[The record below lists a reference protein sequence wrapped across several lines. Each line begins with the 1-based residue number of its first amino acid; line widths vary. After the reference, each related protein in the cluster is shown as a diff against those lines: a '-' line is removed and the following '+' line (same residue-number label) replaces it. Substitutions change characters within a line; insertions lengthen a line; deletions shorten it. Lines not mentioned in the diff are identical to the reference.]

1 MALVLKDRVKE
12 TTSTSGTGSIT
23 LLGPVQGYQGFSS
36 IGDGNT
42 TYYTI
47 ASASEWEVG
56 IGTYSAGI
64 LSRDTVLSS
73 SASGAKVGFSSGV
86 KDVFVTYPA
95 TKATTT
101 DTLPV
106 TGSIS
111 TASPNDTVNVASL
124 VAATSSANGDL
135 ALVPKGTGAL
145 IGDIPT
151 GTAAGGN
158 KRGNYAVDWQTLRVA
173 ADQVASGIAAVI
185 GGGENNKSTN
195 FDSTVAGGSTNQAT
209 GIASTV
215 GGGSSNQATGN
226 QSTVAGGSSNLATN
240 SQATIGGGRFN
251 AASGQ
256 YATIAGGQDITASGN
271 HTFNGGGELNV
282 VSAVYGVVGGG
293 FTNTNSG
300 QYASLVGGRTNSLTG
315 SYGFVG
321 GGLSNTL
328 SGAYATISGGRSNT
342 ASRDYS
348 TVGGG
353 FSNTATGAISG
364 DNFATVGGGTT
375 NTVNAKSGTIAGGD
389 TNSVTGSGGA
399 IGGGEV
405 NTVSGLRGTIAGGI
419 ENTASGQNASITGGA
434 NNQATAKNSTV
445 VGGTYGTTRGIIGY
459 TAFPSHDSPIAAAL
473 GVSQSGLVILGRET
487 TNNSSVRLR
496 TNTLASSTNNQLILA
511 NNSAVYFRGT
521 VIANVTGGGDTK
533 SWTFDGQIKRG
544 ANAAATTLTGSTVSS
559 PYGDAGAAGW
569 VVALSADTTNGGL
582 AVTVTGAVSDTVR
595 WVCRLETVE
604 VAY

>member
-12 TTSTSGTGSIT
+12 TTSTSGTGTIT
-23 LLGPVQGYQGFSS
+23 LSGAAQGFQGFSAV
-36 IGDGNT
+36 GEGNT
-42 TYYTI
+42 TYYCI
-47 ASASEWEVG
+47 ASALQWEVG
-56 IGTYSAGI
+56 IGTYSSG
-64 LSRDTVLSS
+64 LLTRDTILGSS
-73 SASGAKVGFSSGV
+73 ENGAKVGFSAGI
-86 KDVFVTYPA
+86 KDVFCVYPA
-95 TKATTT
+95 TKAITT

-106 TGSIS
+106 NGAVDIL
-111 TASPNDTVNVASL
+111 APNATINVASL
-124 VAATSSANGDL
+124 TAATTSTNGDL
-135 ALVPKGTGAL
+135 ALTPKGNGAL
-145 IGDIPT
+145 LGQTPT
-151 GTAAGGN
+151 DTSAGGN
-158 KRGNYAVDWQTLRVA
+158 KRGQYAVDWSRFRTSA
-173 ADQVASGIAAVI
+173 ASVASG
-185 GGGENNKSTN
+185 NYS
-195 FDSTVAGGSTNQAT
+195 
-209 GIASTV
+209 
-215 GGGSSNQATGN
+215 
-226 QSTVAGGSSNLATN
+226 
-240 SQATIGGGRFN
+240 TIGGGRSNTASSIYATVAGGNGN
-251 AASGQ
+251 AAAGYANTISGGESNS
-256 YATIAGGQDITASGN
+256 TSGDFVSVLGGAVNTASGN
-271 HTFNGGGELNV
+271 YSVITGGSSHNASGILSAIVGGASNV
-282 VSAVYGVVGGG
+282 VSA
-293 FTNTNSG
+293 
-300 QYASLVGGRTNSLTG
+300 L
-315 SYGFVG
+315 YGFVG
-321 GGLSNTL
+321 GGLSNNNSGQWASIVGGRTNSLTADYGAIGGGLSNTL
-328 SGAYATISGGRSNT
+328 SGQYATISGGRSNT

-353 FSNTATGAISG
+353 LSNTATGAISG

-389 TNSVTGSGGA
+389 TNSVTGIGGA
-399 IGGGEV
+399 IGGGAA

-419 ENTASGQNASITGGA
+419 DNTASGQNASITGGA

-473 GVSQSGLVILGRET
+473 GVSQSGLIILGRET

-496 TNTLASSTNNQLILA
+496 SNTLASSTNNQLILA

>member
-12 TTSTSGTGSIT
+12 TTSTAGTGTIT
-23 LLGPVQGYQGFSS
+23 LSGAAQGFQGFSAV
-36 IGDGNT
+36 GEGNT
-42 TYYTI
+42 TYYCI
-47 ASASEWEVG
+47 ASALQWEVG
-56 IGTYSAGI
+56 IGTYSSG
-64 LSRDTVLSS
+64 LLTRDTILGSS
-73 SASGAKVGFSSGV
+73 ENGAKVGFSAGI
-86 KDVFVTYPA
+86 KDVFCVYPA
-95 TKATTT
+95 TKAITT

-106 TGSIS
+106 NGAVDIL
-111 TASPNDTVNVASL
+111 SPNATTNVASL
-124 VAATSSANGDL
+124 TAATTSTNGDL
-135 ALVPKGTGAL
+135 ALTPKGNGAL
-145 IGDIPT
+145 LGQTPT
-151 GTAAGGN
+151 DTSAGGN
-158 KRGNYAVDWQTLRVA
+158 KRGQYAVDWSRVRTSA
-173 ADQVASGIAAVI
+173 ASVASG
-185 GGGENNKSTN
+185 NYS
-195 FDSTVAGGSTNQAT
+195 
-209 GIASTV
+209 
-215 GGGSSNQATGN
+215 
-226 QSTVAGGSSNLATN
+226 
-240 SQATIGGGRFN
+240 TIGGGRSNTASSIYATVAGGNGN
-251 AASGQ
+251 AAAGYANTISGGESNS
-256 YATIAGGQDITASGN
+256 TSGDFVSVLGGAVNTASGN
-271 HTFNGGGELNV
+271 YSVITGGSSHNASGILSAIVGGASNV
-282 VSAVYGVVGGG
+282 VSA
-293 FTNTNSG
+293 
-300 QYASLVGGRTNSLTG
+300 L
-315 SYGFVG
+315 YGFVG
-321 GGLSNTL
+321 GGLSNNNSGQWASIVGGRTNSLTADYGAIGGGLSNTL
-328 SGAYATISGGRSNT
+328 SGQYATISGGRSNT

-353 FSNTATGAISG
+353 LSNTATGAISG

-389 TNSVTGSGGA
+389 TNSVTGIGGA
-399 IGGGEV
+399 IGGGAV

-419 ENTASGQNASITGGA
+419 DNTASGQNASITGGA

-496 TNTLASSTNNQLILA
+496 SNTLASSTNNQLILA